1 MARFST
7 NNCILAVTAA
17 ALLLTGCSSPGGA
30 PLRAEV
36 RGTWLTTT
44 GNDAI
49 ATPEKT
55 AASMRA
61 LRAVGL
67 NTVYVEVWKNGYTQ
81 FPSEV
86 LRKTIGVDRHPALTP
101 RGPSDSVAATPK
113 TDRDLLQ
120 ETLI

>member
-1 MARFST
+1 MARLST
-7 NNCILAVTAA
+7 INSVIVLSVAT
-17 ALLLTGCSSPGGA
+17 LLLTACVSAGVA
-30 PLRAEV
+30 PMRAEV

-44 GNDAI
+44 GNDAL

-61 LRAVGL
+61 LRAIGL

-86 LRKTIGVDRHPALTP
+86 LRKTIGVDRHPD
-101 RGPSDSVAATPK
+101 G
-113 TDRDLLQ
+113 
-120 ETLI
+120 